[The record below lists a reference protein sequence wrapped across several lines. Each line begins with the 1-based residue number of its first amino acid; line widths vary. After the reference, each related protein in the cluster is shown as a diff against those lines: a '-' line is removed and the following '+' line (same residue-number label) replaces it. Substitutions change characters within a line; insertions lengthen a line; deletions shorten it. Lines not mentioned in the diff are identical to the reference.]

1 MALIGA
7 ITAAL
12 VINMIFLICFLLL
25 VDAQHKRAVI
35 WAPQSSAAATRR
47 LIAQCRAIGYR
58 CGAIIVIIDLAAG
71 DRPFARTILK
81 CAIITF
87 GTSC

>member
-35 WAPQSSAAATRR
+35 WASQSSAAATRR

-58 CGAIIVIIDLAAG
+58 CGAIIVIIDLAAS
-71 DRPFARTILK
+71 DIPFARTILK
-81 CAIITF
+81 VTIITF